1 LGNKIVEVL
10 LMSSAT
16 IRVTPSI
23 LTCLSELREAF
34 RENYCENEQLKK
46 EIEKTLYRET
56 GNNNLWALC
65 QLAMDF

>member
-1 LGNKIVEVL
+1 
-10 LMSSAT
+10 MSSAT
-16 IRVTPSI
+16 IRVSPSI
-23 LTCLSELREAF
+23 LTCLSELREVF
-34 RENYCENEQLKK
+34 RENYFENEQLKK